1 MCKKTHFGKYKVMQA
16 SAEYEKDSNASMK
29 TATKEEIATEVALQ
43 AIIDIMP
50 MVAIVIDENLNIRE
64 SNGEA
69 LRMFEVPSTDAL
81 SNNFVDL
88 SPMFQADGSSSKE
101 KAKKLY
107 HEAYN
112 GGISHHEWIHLN
124 TSGEIIPCDLTAIK
138 FDVSGNNNVICF
150 IRDMRKEKDMIKKL
164 KETVAREQEASRA
177 KTRFLTSMS
186 HEIRTPMN
194 AVMGI
199 SEMELQKGVHPPET
213 EDAFLRIYNSSNLLL
228 SIINDI
234 LDLSKVESGK
244 LEVMPSIYETAELI
258 VNTMQLNLMS
268 FDNPDVKFELAVGK
282 NLPVFMIGD
291 ELRIKQVLNNLL
303 SNAVKYTK
311 KGEIVLTFSVYQTI
325 GKDRLMLQIKVSDTG
340 QGMTKEQVDS
350 LFVSEFTRFNSNE
363 NRNVQGSGL
372 GLYITNRLVSM
383 MGGEI
388 YVESEKGIGSAFT
401 VLLPQKIASD
411 EVLGKQ
417 EAERLQDLNTVLKSF
432 KSIKAIDYKPIPD
445 GKVLIVDDVESN
457 LYVAKEILKP
467 YQLSIDT
474 ASDGNEVISKI
485 QNGNVYDVIFM
496 DHMMPVMDGIEATR
510 LLRLM
515 NYNAPIVAL
524 SANALRGAEEMF
536 LESGFTDFVPK
547 PIDTAH
553 IEKILAKYVRHKNAS
568 EDTENETST
577 IGLEIFKV
585 DAKLSDEL
593 VKYFLKDVDNAV
605 DVIGSLLKSNT
616 FDSVGLRNYI
626 VRVHGLKNALNN
638 VGETSLSKIAA
649 ELEQAGNSEDFTSIY
664 GKTPQ
669 FLSDTLKVAQSL
681 RSVES
686 DDISSDTDENPQFVK
701 EKLHMVRDACDNFD
715 TEVAEKAVLEIDP
728 ATCSVQTKELLEAL
742 ADHILCGEMDEAIE
756 RIDEWLEGR

>member
-1 MCKKTHFGKYKVMQA
+1 MQA
-16 SAEYEKDSNASMK
+16 GAEYKKDSSTNKNIAR
-29 TATKEEIATEVALQ
+29 KEEIATDVALQ
-43 AIIDIMP
+43 AIINIMP
-50 MVAIVIDENLNIRE
+50 MAAIVIDENLNIRE

-69 LRMFEVPSTDAL
+69 LRMFEVPSADAL

-101 KAKKLY
+101 KAKQLY

-112 GGISHHEWIHLN
+112 RGISHHEWIHLN

-138 FDVSGNNNVICF
+138 FDACGNNNNVICF
-150 IRDMRKEKDMIKKL
+150 ARDMRKEKDMIKKL
-164 KETVAREQEASRA
+164 EETVVREQEASRA

-258 VNTMQLNLMS
+258 VNTVQLNLRS

-311 KGEIVLTFSVYQTI
+311 KGEIVLTFSVYQSI
-325 GKDRLMLQIKVSDTG
+325 GKDRLMLQIRVSDTG
-340 QGMTKEQVDS
+340 QGMTNEQVDS
-350 LFVSEFTRFNSNE
+350 LFVNEFTRFNSNE

-417 EAERLQDLNTVLKSF
+417 EAERLQDLNALLKSF
-432 KSIKAIDYKPIPD
+432 KSIRAIDYKPIPG

-536 LESGFTDFVPK
+536 LESGFNDFVPK

-553 IEKILAKYVRHKNAS
+553 IEKILTKYVRHKNAS
-568 EDTENETST
+568 YDTENETGAM
-577 IGLEIFKV
+577 GLEIFKV
-585 DAKLSDEL
+585 DAKLSEEL

-605 DVIGSLLKSNT
+605 DVIESLLKSNT
-616 FDSVGLRNYI
+616 FDSVGLRNYT

-649 ELEQAGNSEDFTSIY
+649 ELEQAGNSKDFTSIY

-669 FLSDTLKVAQSL
+669 FLTDTLKVAQSL

-728 ATCSVQTKELLEAL
+728 ATCSAQTKELLEEL
-742 ADHILCGEMDEAIE
+742 ADHILCGEMDEAIV